1 MKTFDQ
7 KIANIRANP
16 SGARDF
22 ILADAKDADMA
33 AGMSSI
39 GVDRISGKPRTLAQY
54 LDQMRLIVK
63 QGLVDI
69 MLMSCSSSEVLTIR
83 ERMFD
88 GSPVTPAA
96 RANDTT
102 DVHLPKGGT
111 YAAEPSRPFSS
122 ATIDHIQSGRTDPAP
137 HERKLGANLGLYSIT
152 PNNKLEFDYP
162 TLLAFKEFRTEAERK
177 GFRYFLEVFDPN
189 ACGESCPED
198 LAQYINDMITRILA
212 GVPSAGRPQFLKI
225 AYHGPEA
232 TERLASFDPSLIVG
246 ILGGSSGTTFDAFH
260 QLWEA
265 RKHGARAA
273 LYGRMINHSED
284 QPTFVQHL
292 RWLADGVLNDPAEAT
307 KSYHGALQKLGI
319 APIRSLQDDLQH
331 TRRATA
337 YSNRA
342 VVPIPGKPGKKEGK
356 QACDCGGDCCNQAG
370 EVNFAKMTTAEKV
383 AWNRKKWA
391 KILG

>member
-1 MKTFDQ
+1 MQKTFDT
-7 KIANIRANP
+7 KLANIRANP
-16 SGARDF
+16 SGAMDF

-33 AGMSSI
+33 AGMSST
-39 GVDRISGKPRTLAQY
+39 GVDRATGKPRTLAQY
-54 LDQMRLIVK
+54 REQMRLIVS

-69 MLMSCSSSEVLTIR
+69 MLMSCSSSEQLTIN
-83 ERMFD
+83 EKLFEN
-88 GSPVTPAA
+88 SAVTPAA

-102 DVHLPKGGT
+102 DIHLPKGGT
-111 YAAEPSRPFSS
+111 YSAEPSRPFSS
-122 ATIDHIQSGRTDPAP
+122 ATIDHIQSGKTDPAP

-152 PNNKLEFDYP
+152 PNNQLEFDYP
-162 TLLAFKEFRTEAERK
+162 TILALKEFRTEAERK

-189 ACGESCPED
+189 ACGDSCPAD

-212 GVPSAGRPQFLKI
+212 GVPTAGRPQFLKI

-232 TERLASFDPSLIVG
+232 MERLASFDPNLVVG
-246 ILGGSSGTTFDAFH
+246 ILGGASGTTFDAFH

-292 RWLADGVLNDPAEAT
+292 RWIADGVITCPAEAT
-307 KSYHGALQKLGI
+307 KSYHAALEKLKL
-319 APIRSLQDDLQH
+319 APTRALKDDLEH
-331 TRRATA
+331 TKRATS

-342 VVPIPGKPGKKEGK
+342 VVPVDGSESGSTKE
-356 QACDCGGDCCNQAG
+356 APS
-370 EVNFAKMTTAEKV
+370 EFSKMTSAQKV
-383 AWNRKKWA
+383 EWNRKKWS

>member
-1 MKTFDQ
+1 MKTFDT

-16 SGARDF
+16 SSLKDF

-33 AGMSSI
+33 GGMSSI
-39 GVDRISGKPRTLAQY
+39 GVDRVTGKPRTLAQY
-54 LDQMRLIVK
+54 RDQMRLIVK

-69 MLMSCSSSEVLTIR
+69 MLMSCSSSEVLAIN
-83 ERMFD
+83 ERIFEN
-88 GSPVTPAA
+88 SAITPAA

-102 DVHLPKGGT
+102 DIHLPKGGA
-111 YAAEPSRPFSS
+111 YSAEPSRPFSS
-122 ATIDHIQSGRTDPAP
+122 ATIDHIQSGKTDPAP
-137 HERKLGANLGLYSIT
+137 HERRLGANLGLYSIT
-152 PNNKLEFDYP
+152 PNNNLEFDYP
-162 TLLAFKEFRTEAERK
+162 SLLAFKEFRTEAERK

-189 ACGESCPED
+189 ACGDNCPAD
-198 LAQYINDMITRILA
+198 LVQYINDMITRILA
-212 GVPSAGRPQFLKI
+212 GVPSAGRPQFLKV

-232 TERLASFDPSLIVG
+232 VERLASFDPTLIVG

-292 RWLADGVLNDPAEAT
+292 RWLGDGVLTDPAEAV
-307 KSYHGALQKLGI
+307 KSYHGALQKLQI
-319 APIRSLQDDLQH
+319 PPIRSLADDLQH
-331 TRRATA
+331 TKRSAS
-337 YSNRA
+337 YGNR
-342 VVPIPGKPGKKEGK
+342 VVASVPGAP
-356 QACDCGGDCCNQAG
+356 
-370 EVNFAKMTTAEKV
+370 TEKV
-383 AWNRKKWA
+383 STQDADFTRMTSAQKVEWNRKRWA

>member
-16 SGARDF
+16 AGAKDF

-33 AGMSSI
+33 GGMSSI
-39 GVDRISGKPRTLAQY
+39 GADRKTGKPRTIEQY
-54 LDQMRLIVK
+54 REQMRIITR

-69 MLMSCSSSEVLTIR
+69 MLMSCSSSEVLTIN
-83 ERMFD
+83 ERLFEN
-88 GSPVTPAA
+88 SPVTPAA

-102 DVHLPKGGT
+102 DIHLPRGGT
-111 YAAEPSRPFSS
+111 YSSVPSRPFAS
-122 ATIDHIQSGRTDPAP
+122 ATIDHIQAGKSDPAP

-152 PNNKLEFDYP
+152 PNNQLEFDYP
-162 TLLAFKEFRTEAERK
+162 TLLAFKEFRAEAERK

-189 ACGESCPED
+189 ACGDNCPAD

-232 TERLASFDPSLIVG
+232 MERLASFDPTVIVG

-265 RKHGARAA
+265 KKHGARAA

-292 RWLADGVLNDPAEAT
+292 RWLADGVITEPAEAV
-307 KSYHGALQKLGI
+307 KSYHAALQKLSI
-319 APIRSLQDDLQH
+319 LPIRPLADDLQH
-331 TRRATA
+331 TRRASA
-337 YSNRA
+337 YGGRTS
-342 VVPIPGKPGKKEGK
+342 VVVAGKPGEI
-356 QACDCGGDCCNQAG
+356 QEAD
-370 EVNFAKMTTAEKV
+370 FSKMTTAQKV
-383 AWNRKKWA
+383 EWNRKKWA